1 MKKKLTKL
9 LMAMLCLVLCLAMFA
24 ACDQTDGETQK
35 PEQEDSEP
43 EVEGMA
49 ATEWSEKVDAKNFEN
64 YTVSMEGR
72 MTVTQNGQEETTAD
86 LSQTIK
92 VTSDKVSVTARASV
106 PGQNGETAEFTQ
118 TYDGE
123 MAQVY
128 KTQTA
133 QLFLSIIRDYD
144 NFVYDKATNT
154 YKIPETVVVEETLK
168 GTSSTEGMIDVPTR
182 IEIREAVVTFT
193 NDGKLAK
200 LVSDYSQTMT
210 MDGDSITTAGKTT
223 WTFSNFG
230 TTVIE

>member
-1 MKKKLTKL
+1 
-9 LMAMLCLVLCLAMFA
+9 
-24 ACDQTDGETQK
+24 
-35 PEQEDSEP
+35 
-43 EVEGMA
+43 
-49 ATEWSEKVDAKNFEN
+49 
-64 YTVSMEGR
+64 
-72 MTVTQNGQEETTAD
+72 MTVTQNGQEDVTAD
-86 LSQTIK
+86 VSQTIK
-92 VTSDKVSVTARASV
+92 VTSDKVSVTARANA
-106 PGQNGETAEFTQ
+106 PGQNGETEELTQ

-123 MAQVY
+123 MAQIY

-133 QLFLSIIRDYD
+133 QLFLRMIRDYD